1 MNRREKGASPLAAAL
16 LVNVLVVAFSP
27 LLQTWAPELGGT
39 IYEAY
44 STMCHQIAARS
55 FSLWGHALP
64 LCARC
69 TGLWLGVFLLA
80 ATNRLQRLSVGVGAF
95 LAALLV
101 LDWLLA
107 QFGASPDLALER
119 FLTGIAGGVG
129 VGILTYRLWR
139 KRHVLWRCSSRSDP
153 RCATT

>member
-1 MNRREKGASPLAAAL
+1 MSPTHSSSRRREKGASPLAAAL
-16 LVNVLVVAFSP
+16 FANVLVVTFSP
-27 LLQTWAPELGGT
+27 LLQSWAPELGGT

-55 FSLWGHALP
+55 FSWWGYALP

-80 ATNRLQRLSVGVGAF
+80 ATNRLQHLSARVGAF
-95 LAALLV
+95 LSALLG

-107 QFGASPDLALER
+107 QVGASPDLA
-119 FLTGIAGGVG
+119 
-129 VGILTYRLWR
+129 
-139 KRHVLWRCSSRSDP
+139 
-153 RCATT
+153 